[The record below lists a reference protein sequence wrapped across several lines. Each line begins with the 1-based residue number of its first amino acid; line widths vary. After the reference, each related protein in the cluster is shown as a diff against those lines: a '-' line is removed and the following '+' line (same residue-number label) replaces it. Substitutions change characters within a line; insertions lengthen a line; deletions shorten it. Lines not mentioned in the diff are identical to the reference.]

1 VALETLFFPEVLPE
15 GWVRPLLALG
25 VGAAFGFFALRLRF
39 LDASGAVAG
48 GLFAASLVGFGGW
61 AWAAPGFAF
70 FFLSS
75 LLSKLGRGRKAA
87 ALALSE
93 KGSVR
98 DARQVLA
105 NGGVAWALLLGHAVA
120 PGSLWYAGF
129 LGALAAAAADTWA
142 TEIGT
147 LGRAR
152 PRLVT
157 TWREAPPGTSGA
169 VSALG
174 TLGAALGAA
183 SVAISAWPFAPAFF
197 GRFGPGVTLFF
208 LTGSGVVASFGDSL
222 AGAAVQAR
230 YRDPATGAVTERRGE
245 GFRLVH
251 GLSWIDNDGVNLWGA
266 FLGALLAMA
275 CFRAAGLGS

>member
-1 VALETLFFPEVLPE
+1 MALEMLFFPGEPS
-15 GWVRPLLALG
+15 GMWVRPALAVG
-25 VGAAFGFFALRLRF
+25 IGAAFGLFAFRFRF
-39 LDASGAVAG
+39 LTAPGAAAG

-70 FFLSS
+70 FLSSS
-75 LLSKLGRGRKAA
+75 LLSKAGRGRKAA
-87 ALALSE
+87 ASALSE

-105 NGGVAWALLLGHAVA
+105 NGGVAWALLLGHVVA

-142 TEIGT
+142 TEVGT

-174 TLGAALGAA
+174 TFGAALGAA
-183 SVAISAWPFAPAFF
+183 AVALGAWPFAPAFF
-197 GRFGPGVTLFF
+197 GRLGGGVTLLL
-208 LTGSGVVASFGDSL
+208 LTTSGVAASFGDSL
-222 AGAAVQAR
+222 AGATVQAQ
-230 YRDPATGAVTERRGE
+230 YRDVSTGAPTERPGDGFPLVRGL
-245 GFRLVH
+245 RWV
-251 GLSWIDNDGVNLWGA
+251 DNDCVNLWCTI
-266 FLGALLAMA
+266 LGALFATA

>member
-1 VALETLFFPEVLPE
+1 MLLFTGGPSGV
-15 GWVRPLLALG
+15 WVRPALAVG
-25 VGAAFGFFALRLRF
+25 IGAAFGVLAFRFRF
-39 LDASGAVAG
+39 LTAPGAVAG

-75 LLSKLGRGRKAA
+75 LLSKAGRGRKSAA
-87 ALALSE
+87 SALSA

-105 NGGVAWALLLGHAVA
+105 NGGVAWALLLAHVVA

-147 LGRAR
+147 LGGSR

-174 TLGAALGAA
+174 TFGAALGAA
-183 SVAISAWPFAPAFF
+183 AVALAAWPFAPAFF
-197 GRFGPGVTLFF
+197 GRLGGGVTLLL
-208 LTGSGVVASFGDSL
+208 LTTAGVAASFGDSL
-222 AGAAVQAR
+222 AGATVQAQ
-230 YRDPATGAVTERRGE
+230 YRDVRTGAPTERPGDGFPLVRGL
-245 GFRLVH
+245 R
-251 GLSWIDNDGVNLWGA
+251 WIDNDCVNLWCTI
-266 FLGALLAMA
+266 LGALFATA